1 MKISAKKNVQ
11 LFINQCINN
20 GLTHVVISPGSRNAP
35 LTISFNQHPKITCL
49 VIPDERSAAFY
60 ALGMAQQ
67 LNRPVALLCTSGSA
81 SVNYYPA
88 ITEAYYQRVPLIV
101 ITADR
106 PHAWINEGD
115 GQTIV
120 QQGLF
125 EKHINFEVQIDD
137 SIENEDYQWYIRK
150 ETTKAFQ
157 AAQAKSQGPVHIN
170 FALTEPLYDTVDL
183 IEEAVSSVVRH
194 EKLATSLSEQQIES
208 LQLSWASAQKKMIL
222 CGQMRSNSRL
232 LEQLKLLALDASV
245 VILVENTSNL
255 VDSQF
260 IHCIDRTLNSIQEN
274 EMKEF
279 APDII
284 VNIGG
289 AIVSKRIK
297 SFLRKHKPKQNWKV
311 SFDFPLMDTFQSM
324 THSFEMDETSFFKT
338 LNKVPHNLTSSYG
351 LDWKKLDLRIQEKVK
366 TFIKDKQ
373 NLSDITA
380 FHAILDCIPED
391 SALHLANSSV
401 VRYAQLFDPIASV
414 SYWSNRGTSGIDG
427 STSTAAGA
435 AYIKSD
441 KWLTLIT
448 GDMSFF
454 YDSNAFWNHVLTPN
468 FRIILVNNGGGGIF
482 KIIPGPDT
490 TNELEDF
497 FVFPNTFQAEAIC
510 QAFNIKYI
518 RAENLNSINQQMED
532 FYTYEE
538 NSRPKLMEIMTS
550 SVKNELELKD
560 FFEKIALKS

>member
-183 IEEAVSSVVRH
+183 IEEEVSSVIKH

-222 CGQMRSNSRL
+222 CGQMRPNNRL
-232 LEQLKLLALDASV
+232 REELKLLALDPSV

-260 IHCIDRTLNSIQEN
+260 IHCIDRTLNSIQET
-274 EMKEF
+274 K
-279 APDII
+279 
-284 VNIGG
+284 
-289 AIVSKRIK
+289 
-297 SFLRKHKPKQNWKV
+297 
-311 SFDFPLMDTFQSM
+311 
-324 THSFEMDETSFFKT
+324 
-338 LNKVPHNLTSSYG
+338 
-351 LDWKKLDLRIQEKVK
+351 
-366 TFIKDKQ
+366 
-373 NLSDITA
+373 
-380 FHAILDCIPED
+380 
-391 SALHLANSSV
+391 
-401 VRYAQLFDPIASV
+401 
-414 SYWSNRGTSGIDG
+414 
-427 STSTAAGA
+427 
-435 AYIKSD
+435 
-441 KWLTLIT
+441 
-448 GDMSFF
+448 
-454 YDSNAFWNHVLTPN
+454 
-468 FRIILVNNGGGGIF
+468 
-482 KIIPGPDT
+482 
-490 TNELEDF
+490 
-497 FVFPNTFQAEAIC
+497 
-510 QAFNIKYI
+510 
-518 RAENLNSINQQMED
+518 
-532 FYTYEE
+532 
-538 NSRPKLMEIMTS
+538 
-550 SVKNELELKD
+550 
-560 FFEKIALKS
+560 